1 MRDCLVIIPTYN
13 ERENI
18 SAIIQAVMNV
28 SERMDVLIIDDGSPD
43 GTASIV
49 KETQKET
56 PRLHLLERKGKLGLG
71 TAYIT
76 GFKWALERSYEYI
89 FEMDADFSHD
99 PLDLPK
105 LLAACEEQGAD
116 MSVGS
121 RYIKGG
127 QVVNWP
133 KDRIFISYYASIYVR
148 LITWL
153 PVKDTTGGFVCYKR
167 NTLAKI
173 DLDKIAFVGY
183 AFQIEM
189 KYAVWSTGGRIKE
202 VPIVFKDREKGVSK
216 MSTKIFKE
224 AFWGVL
230 DIRLNALRNK
240 DYYRRKALS
249 D

>member
-28 SERMDVLIIDDGSPD
+28 SERMEVLIIDDGSPD
-43 GTASIV
+43 GTASVV
-49 KETQKET
+49 KEIQKAE
-56 PRLHLLERKGKLGLG
+56 PRLHLLERQGKLGLG
-71 TAYIT
+71 TAYIA
-76 GFKWALERSYEYI
+76 GFKWALGHSYEYI

-99 PLDLPK
+99 PSDLPK
-105 LLAACEEQGAD
+105 LLEACENHGAD

-127 QVVNWP
+127 KVVNWP

-167 NTLAKI
+167 STLAKI

-230 DIRLNALRNK
+230 QIRKNTVGNSL
-240 DYYRRKALS
+240 YYQRKVLQ
-249 D
+249 